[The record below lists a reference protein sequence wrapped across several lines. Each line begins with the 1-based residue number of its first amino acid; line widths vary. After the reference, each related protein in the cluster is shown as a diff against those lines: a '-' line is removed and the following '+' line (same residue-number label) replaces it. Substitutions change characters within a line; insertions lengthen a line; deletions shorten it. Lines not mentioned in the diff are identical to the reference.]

1 MPFCAVPKQLDI
13 LVKRERVV
21 INEAN
26 VIEFGADAQLNA
38 YSSAS
43 MPPQAAEKTK
53 KPHHRLGHFINPSS
67 SSRLSKSSSKSS
79 SSQMQTFVPQD
90 PILAQRSQSN
100 PFVDNRFPVIII
112 QIIKK
117 LVKIVK
123 VIINSCFRCGH
134 IQILTRCVRL
144 LSCLKAYPTG
154 KTNAI

>member
-1 MPFCAVPKQLDI
+1 MPFCVVPKQLDV

-43 MPPQAAEKTK
+43 MPPQAEKTK

-79 SSQMQTFVPQD
+79 SSQMQTFVQQD

-112 QIIKK
+112 A
-117 LVKIVK
+117 
-123 VIINSCFRCGH
+123 IINN
-134 IQILTRCVRL
+134 
-144 LSCLKAYPTG
+144 LK
-154 KTNAI
+154 N